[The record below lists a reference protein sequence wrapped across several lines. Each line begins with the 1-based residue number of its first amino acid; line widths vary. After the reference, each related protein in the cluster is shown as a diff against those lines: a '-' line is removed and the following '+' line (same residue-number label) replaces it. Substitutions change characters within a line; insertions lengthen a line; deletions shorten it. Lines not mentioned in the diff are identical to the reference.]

1 MSQTEKKAENQTNKQ
16 NLYTNQLLKIHIT
29 YILYQ
34 CIIYQY
40 NCPIYNFYLLL
51 KSICIVRCILFDIVN
66 FPVIQLFDLLFSYFP
81 NSYNATEETPEIEPI
96 FTRLEQMSMKR
107 PIRVNSLNSFIVT
120 GISSVIFFLTGR
132 QLVAFKCNVRA
143 WYAHKEIFNFIV
155 RNLDNRFLYIP
166 YFFK

>member
-1 MSQTEKKAENQTNKQ
+1 MKWAKQKKKAENQTNKQ

-81 NSYNATEETPEIEPI
+81 NSYNATEETPKIEPI
-96 FTRLEQMSMKR
+96 FTRLEQMS
-107 PIRVNSLNSFIVT
+107 I
-120 GISSVIFFLTGR
+120 
-132 QLVAFKCNVRA
+132 
-143 WYAHKEIFNFIV
+143 E
-155 RNLDNRFLYIP
+155 
-166 YFFK
+166 